1 METIKAQLISHLL
14 THTNFSA
21 SLLDVKKTIHKLKLQ
36 PSYPIILVAG
46 TNGKG
51 SCCAYLSTILSNA
64 GYRVGT
70 FTSPHVFEYNERIAI
85 ENKPIDDASLCQAL
99 QEVIAAAELNLGIFK
114 TFTLA
119 AHLIF
124 ARQQV
129 DIAIVEVGIG
139 GAQDATNLFEPSISA
154 ITTVALD
161 HCELLGNSIEEI
173 GAQKAQIYRPFK
185 PAFFASKHIPQ
196 SVLEYAQQIHAQLEL
211 AGRDFSY
218 TRQALSWNFYT
229 DQQNYYSLPYPSLR
243 GVEQLENASLA
254 LAILVELREQF
265 PLSLAQIKA
274 GLLQTTLIGRFQVL
288 AGVPQIVLDTA
299 HNPQAIDTMCE
310 NMLKLPFAKRNFALF
325 GVAKDK
331 NWQEIIRKSNKNFDY
346 WYIAPLN
353 SERTEQPQLIAD
365 YLVSLGVS
373 TKNIYQLP
381 NIKSA
386 FTQCYQQLTS
396 DDRLVCFGSFL
407 VVEEASHAIQEVRA

>member
-161 HCELLGNSIEEI
+161 H
-173 GAQKAQIYRPFK
+173 
-185 PAFFASKHIPQ
+185 
-196 SVLEYAQQIHAQLEL
+196 
-211 AGRDFSY
+211 
-218 TRQALSWNFYT
+218 WN
-229 DQQNYYSLPYPSLR
+229 YS
-243 GVEQLENASLA
+243 A
-254 LAILVELREQF
+254 
-265 PLSLAQIKA
+265 
-274 GLLQTTLIGRFQVL
+274 
-288 AGVPQIVLDTA
+288 TA
-299 HNPQAIDTMCE
+299 
-310 NMLKLPFAKRNFALF
+310 
-325 GVAKDK
+325 
-331 NWQEIIRKSNKNFDY
+331 
-346 WYIAPLN
+346 
-353 SERTEQPQLIAD
+353 
-365 YLVSLGVS
+365 
-373 TKNIYQLP
+373 
-381 NIKSA
+381 
-386 FTQCYQQLTS
+386 
-396 DDRLVCFGSFL
+396 
-407 VVEEASHAIQEVRA
+407 